1 MEYKLNFMQID
12 NYLKQK
18 LNQNENIVV
27 CTYYEVNIKLN
38 ISENDENTFLIYARD
53 KLEKLGYDVYFTN
66 SKYLFNNQ
74 EKRVKTNE
82 ALVAIKS
89 II

>member
-38 ISENDENTFLIYARD
+38 ISENDENTFLIYVRD